1 MANHGKSGERS
12 TTSRSHGRHF
22 ERSEYENV
30 HVLVYYSSTSIIIQN
45 LLFYLG
51 RTNSVDATVANLVEG
66 VVPFT
71 PEPIVT
77 RVEST
82 SPGPSPQPGPS
93 DYRPTGVSSQVQQVS
108 ASTFG
113 KSMHERGLSLQ
124 ERKQRLLREA
134 QLRYC
139 ERHGLQIPGI
149 NC

>member
-1 MANHGKSGERS
+1 M
-12 TTSRSHGRHF
+12 
-22 ERSEYENV
+22 
-30 HVLVYYSSTSIIIQN
+30 
-45 LLFYLG
+45 
-51 RTNSVDATVANLVEG
+51 DATVANLVEG

-71 PEPIVT
+71 PEPIVS
-77 RVEST
+77 RAENA

-93 DYRPTGVSSQVQQVS
+93 DHRPTTSSSQVQQVS
-108 ASTFG
+108 ASSFG
-113 KSMHERGLSLQ
+113 KSVHERGLSLQ